1 MLQPPGAFAAFSA
14 RASSLSLSRWL
25 VITGLL
31 SLALRL
37 WISATFPIT
46 GDEAFFYWWGVYPD
60 WGYYDHPPMVG
71 WLIALMRA
79 TLGDSLWAIRL
90 PVVLLP
96 LALGG
101 LVGWALDPLDRVRA
115 AWAVLLFWLAP
126 LNWLN
131 VLITTDTPLIFWSVL
146 SVALL
151 LRAERRARMDRTAWV
166 QYALAGLFLG
176 CAFLSKYFS
185 VVLGLTYLVYFA
197 LYRRERWPALALLV
211 LSALPGPA
219 INMAYNM
226 SHGWANIMFN
236 LYNRNEGETFA
247 WHKPLLYAVT
257 LLYLVTPVAAWL
269 AWKQRGALATALRQ
283 QRLLACVVLVPLLFF
298 ALLSLKKV
306 VGLHWVL
313 SFYPFGFALLAFALP
328 LEKLKTC
335 ALGMALFAALHV
347 LVVAGLYA
355 SSIDN
360 WKNTKLY
367 PQIIRSYK
375 TAEMLA
381 QVQAPGVTLMAHAY
395 TPASTYGY
403 ALRRYVPVFGP
414 GNFHARQDDMLV
426 DFSIYQG
433 KTVRIIRMD
442 PPRLEDYQPY
452 FDSVQVL
459 SFSQDGVPFYA
470 VEGRGFNYAAYKSGV
485 LATIYR
491 HYYNI
496 PAWLPMTG
504 CPFCERL
511 CGQVRCQR

>member
-1 MLQPPGAFAAFSA
+1 MPHHPVAPGLFS
-14 RASSLSLSRWL
+14 SSLARWL
-25 VITGLL
+25 LVAGVL

-37 WISATFPIT
+37 WISLSFPIT

-71 WLIALMRA
+71 WLIAVMRA

-96 LALGG
+96 LLLGAF
-101 LVGWALDPLDRVRA
+101 LAWALAPLDRVRA
-115 AWAVLLFWLAP
+115 AWAVLFFWLAP
-126 LNWLN
+126 INWLN
-131 VLITTDTPLIFWSVL
+131 VLITTDTPLMAWSVL

-151 LRAERRARMDRTAWV
+151 LRADRRGQMDSTAWL

-176 CAFLSKYFS
+176 LAFLSKYFS

-211 LSALPGPA
+211 LCALPGPA
-219 INMAYNM
+219 INLAYNM
-226 SHGWANIMFN
+226 SHGWSNIMFN
-236 LYNRNEGETFA
+236 LYNRNEGAAFA
-247 WHKPLLYAVT
+247 WNKPLLYAAM
-257 LLYLVTPVAAWL
+257 LLYLATPVAAWL
-269 AWKQRGALATALRQ
+269 AWKQRSALAVAARR

-328 LEKLKTC
+328 QDKLKSC
-335 ALGMALFAALHV
+335 AAGMAAFAALHV

-355 SSIDN
+355 SSLDH
-360 WKNTKLY
+360 WKTTKLY

-375 TAEMLA
+375 TSEMLQ
-381 QVQAPGVTLMAHAY
+381 QVVAPGVVLMASAY
-395 TPASTYGY
+395 TPAAIYGH
-403 ALRRYVPVFGP
+403 ALRTYVPVFGP
-414 GNFHARQDDMLV
+414 GNFHARQDDVLV
-426 DFSIYQG
+426 DFSLYQG
-433 KTVRIIRMD
+433 KTLRIIRMD
-442 PPRLEDYQPY
+442 APPLEDYRPY

-459 SFSQDGVPFYA
+459 SFSQDGVPFYV
-470 VEGRGFNYAAYKSGV
+470 VEGRGFNYAAYKQGV
-485 LATIYR
+485 LATIYGR
-491 HYYNI
+491 YYNI
-496 PAWLPMTG
+496 PSWLPMTG

-511 CGQVRCQR
+511 CGQVRCAP

>member
-1 MLQPPGAFAAFSA
+1 MPHHPVAPGLFS
-14 RASSLSLSRWL
+14 SSLARWL
-25 VITGLL
+25 LVAGVL

-37 WISATFPIT
+37 WISLSFPIT

-71 WLIALMRA
+71 WLIAVMRA

-96 LALGG
+96 LLLGAF
-101 LVGWALDPLDRVRA
+101 LAWALAPLDRVRA
-115 AWAVLLFWLAP
+115 AWAVLFFWLAP
-126 LNWLN
+126 INWLN
-131 VLITTDTPLIFWSVL
+131 VLITTDTPLMAWSVL

-151 LRAERRARMDRTAWV
+151 LRADRRAQMDSTACL

-176 CAFLSKYFS
+176 LAFLSKYFS

-197 LYRRERWPALALLV
+197 LYRRERWPALVLLV
-211 LSALPGPA
+211 LCALPGPT
-219 INMAYNM
+219 INIAYNM
-226 SHGWANIMFN
+226 SHGWSNIMFN
-236 LYNRNEGETFA
+236 LYNRNEGAAFA
-247 WHKPLLYAVT
+247 WNKPLLYAAM
-257 LLYLVTPVAAWL
+257 LLYLATPVAAWL
-269 AWKQRGALATALRQ
+269 AWKQRSALAAASRQ

-328 LEKLKTC
+328 QDKLKSC
-335 ALGMALFAALHV
+335 AVGMAAFAALHV

-355 SSIDN
+355 SSLDH
-360 WKNTKLY
+360 WKTTKLY

-375 TAEMLA
+375 TSEMLQ
-381 QVQAPGVTLMAHAY
+381 QVVAPGVVLMASAY
-395 TPASTYGY
+395 TPAAIYGHT
-403 ALRRYVPVFGP
+403 LRTYVPVFGP
-414 GNFHARQDDMLV
+414 GNFHARQDDVLV
-426 DFSIYQG
+426 DFSLYQG

-442 PPRLEDYQPY
+442 APPLEDYRPY

-459 SFSQDGVPFYA
+459 NFSQDGVPFYA
-470 VEGRGFNYAAYKSGV
+470 VEGRGFNYAAYKQGV
-485 LATIYR
+485 LTTIYSR
-491 HYYNI
+491 YYNI
-496 PAWLPMTG
+496 PSWLPMTG

-511 CGQVRCQR
+511 CGQVRCTP